1 MDTSYIAERI
11 TQLRLKKGIAEH
23 RMSLDLGHS
32 RSYMQGISSGRA
44 LPSMTEFLA
53 ICDYLEVTPK
63 DFFDEGSVNPP
74 LLQTLLDKLKTLSE
88 NDLLILYSLAE
99 RLEKMIYPK
108 NGSHI
113 IY

>member
-1 MDTSYIAERI
+1 MDTDYIVKRI
-11 TQLRLKKGIAEH
+11 TELRLKKGVAEH

-63 DFFDEGSVNPP
+63 DFFDEGNTNPT
-74 LLQTLLDKLKTLSE
+74 LLQATLDKLKGLSE
-88 NDLLILYSLAE
+88 SDLLIIYTMAE
-99 RLEKMIYPK
+99 RLQK
-108 NGSHI
+108 
-113 IY
+113 

>member
-1 MDTSYIAERI
+1 MNTDYIVKRI
-11 TQLRLKKGIAEH
+11 TELRLKKGIAEH

-63 DFFDEGSVNPP
+63 DFFDEGNANPA
-74 LLQTLLDKLKTLSE
+74 LLQATLDKLRKLSE
-88 NDLLILYSLAE
+88 SDLLIIYTMAE
-99 RLEKMIYPK
+99 RLQK
-108 NGSHI
+108 
-113 IY
+113 

>member
-1 MDTSYIAERI
+1 LDTDYIVKRI
-11 TQLRLKKGIAEH
+11 TELRLKKGIAEH

-63 DFFDEGSVNPP
+63 DFFDEGNANPA
-74 LLQTLLDKLKTLSE
+74 LLQATLDKLKGLSE
-88 NDLLILYSLAE
+88 GDLLIIYTIAE
-99 RLEKMIYPK
+99 RLQK
-108 NGSHI
+108 
-113 IY
+113 

>member
-1 MDTSYIAERI
+1 MEEQFIRDRLSRLREEKQVSER
-11 TQLRLKKGIAEH
+11 K
-23 RMSLDLGHS
+23 MSLDLGHS

-53 ICDYLEVTPK
+53 IRDYLEVTPK

-88 NDLLILYSLAE
+88 NDLLLLYSLAE
-99 RLEKMIYPK
+99 RLEK
-108 NGSHI
+108 
-113 IY
+113 

>member
-1 MDTSYIAERI
+1 MDTDYIVKRI
-11 TQLRLKKGIAEH
+11 TELRLKKGIAEH

-63 DFFDEGSVNPP
+63 DFFDEGNANPA
-74 LLQTLLDKLKTLSE
+74 LLQATLDKLKGLSE
-88 NDLLILYSLAE
+88 GDLLIIYTIAE
-99 RLEKMIYPK
+99 RLQK
-108 NGSHI
+108 
-113 IY
+113 

>member
-1 MDTSYIAERI
+1 LDTDYIVKRI
-11 TQLRLKKGIAEH
+11 TELRLKKGVAEH

-63 DFFDEGSVNPP
+63 DFFDEGNTNPT
-74 LLQTLLDKLKTLSE
+74 LLQATLDKLKGLPES
-88 NDLLILYSLAE
+88 DLLIIYTMAE
-99 RLEKMIYPK
+99 RLQK
-108 NGSHI
+108 
-113 IY
+113 

>member
-1 MDTSYIAERI
+1 MDTDYIVKRI
-11 TQLRLKKGIAEH
+11 TELRLKKGVAEH

-63 DFFDEGSVNPP
+63 DFFDEGNTNPT
-74 LLQTLLDKLKTLSE
+74 LLQATLDKLKGLPES
-88 NDLLILYSLAE
+88 DLLIIYTMAD
-99 RLEKMIYPK
+99 RLQA
-108 NGSHI
+108 
-113 IY
+113 

>member
-63 DFFDEGSVNPP
+63 DFFDENNANPT
-74 LLQTLLDKLKTLSE
+74 LLQATLDKLKGLPES
-88 NDLLILYSLAE
+88 DLLIIYTMAD
-99 RLEKMIYPK
+99 RLQK
-108 NGSHI
+108 
-113 IY
+113 

>member
-1 MDTSYIAERI
+1 MDTDYIVKRI
-11 TQLRLKKGIAEH
+11 TELRLKKWVAEH

-63 DFFDEGSVNPP
+63 DFFDEGNTNPT
-74 LLQTLLDKLKTLSE
+74 LLQATLDKLKGLPES
-88 NDLLILYSLAE
+88 DLLIIYTMAD
-99 RLEKMIYPK
+99 RLQA
-108 NGSHI
+108 
-113 IY
+113 